1 MVVGSVHLSE
11 SSKRLARSARS
22 AIDVALVMALS
33 TFLDSE
39 SLHRRAYIKREML
52 AREHRDAVINKTDTS
67 KNTNLIFFILERD
80 KKPAKN
86 YTLVDP
92 GGHLVEIG

>member
-1 MVVGSVHLSE
+1 MVVGSVNLSE

-33 TFLDSE
+33 SFLDSE

-52 AREHRDAVINKTDTS
+52 AREHRDAV
-67 KNTNLIFFILERD
+67 IFFILERD